1 MQATVYG
8 RFVKLVFWLS
18 LTLIWYA
25 YVGYVLWLRVLILL
39 RPRPVQR
46 APLIPTVSVI
56 MAAHNEQISLP
67 KKLKNLHELKY
78 PPEKLEIIVASDGST
93 DRTEDVLLKAL
104 PYVHPIILPVAKGKA
119 AALNAAVREAT
130 GDILVFFD
138 VRQEVDPD
146 AILHLCSFFADPQ
159 VGAVSGELLLED
171 ADGRPAGDAIG
182 LYWRIE
188 KLVRR
193 LESET
198 GSVVGVTGAIYAMR
212 RELFVELPQGTILDD
227 VLVPMNVA
235 RSGNRVLF
243 QPKAIARDRIFSK
256 PGKEFGR
263 KVRTLTGNYQLIA
276 LAPWLL
282 SSRNPLL
289 FRLISHKLLRL
300 TIPLLLLLLFVSSA
314 AAHGTLYRA
323 ALIAQLVFYGLAA
336 IGSWRPSARRFRA
349 VSIAETFT
357 MLNLAAAVAFYNFV
371 AGRKDIWV

>member
-1 MQATVYG
+1 M
-8 RFVKLVFWLS
+8 KLVFWLS
-18 LTLIWYA
+18 LTLIVYA

-39 RPRPVQR
+39 RPRPVQS
-46 APLIPTVSVI
+46 APLTPTISVI
-56 MAAHNEQISLP
+56 MAAHNEQIDLP
-67 KKLKNLHELKY
+67 KKLNNLRELKF
-78 PPEKLEIIVASDGST
+78 PTDKLEIVVASDGST
-93 DRTEDVLLKAL
+93 DGTEDVLLKAQ
-104 PYVHPIILPVAKGKA
+104 PYVHTVILPVAKGKA

-138 VRQEVDPD
+138 VRQQVDPD
-146 AILHLCSFFADPQ
+146 AILHLCSYFADPQ

-171 ADGRPAGDAIG
+171 AEGRPAGDALG

-235 RSGNRVLF
+235 RSGSRVLF

-289 FRLISHKLLRL
+289 FRLICHKLLRL

-314 AAHGTLYRA
+314 AAYGTLYRA

-336 IGSWRPSARRFRA
+336 IGWWRPSARRFRA
-349 VSIAETFT
+349 VAIAETFT
-357 MLNLAAAVAFYNFV
+357 MLNLAAAVAFCNFV
-371 AGRKDIWV
+371 AGRKDVWV